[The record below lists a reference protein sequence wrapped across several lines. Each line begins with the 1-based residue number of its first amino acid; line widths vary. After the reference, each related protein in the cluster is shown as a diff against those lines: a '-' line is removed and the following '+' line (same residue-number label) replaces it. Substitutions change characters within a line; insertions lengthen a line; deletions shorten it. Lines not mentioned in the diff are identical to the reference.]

1 MGTRADFY
9 VGVGSEAEWLGSIA
23 WDGDPEG
30 IPPSI
35 KRARGDADYR
45 AAVER
50 FLGARDDATKPAD
63 GWPWPW
69 DDSALTD
76 YAYAFTTDG
85 VAASRFG
92 TQWFDP
98 DKPQP
103 ELENAPK
110 TAVFPNMAA
119 RKRVTFGKR
128 SGAIFIQGA
137 P

>member
-9 VGVGSEAEWLGSIA
+9 VGVGPDAEWLGSKGY
-23 WDGDPEG
+23 DGYPEG
-30 IPPSI
+30 IPTAV
-35 KRARGDADYR
+35 KQARSEQDYR
-45 AAVER
+45 AAVAK
-50 FLGARDDATKPAD
+50 FLGAHDDATKPAD

-85 VAASRFG
+85 VAASCFG
-92 TQWFDP
+92 RQWFDP
-98 DKPQP
+98 NKPQP

-128 SGAIFIQGA
+128 SGAMFIKGA
-137 P
+137 Q